1 MTTTTT
7 GTQNP
12 TDGPGPAETPS
23 SVDGAATALRELT
36 YAEAVRETLADL
48 LEADERV
55 FLMGE
60 DIGVYGG
67 AFGVTTGLIERFGR
81 DRVRDTPIS
90 EIAIVGAGVG
100 AALCGMR
107 PVVELQFS
115 DFVTCAMDQIVNQA
129 AKIHFML
136 GGAAEVPL
144 VIRAPAGSGTGAAAQ
159 HSQSLEAW
167 FAHVPGLKVVMPA
180 TPADAAGLLRAAVDD
195 PNPVIVLE
203 HKLLYKQKGEVP
215 QGHYVPLGRA
225 DVRRRGRDLTIVA
238 TSVMV
243 GKSLAAAEELAAEGV
258 EVTVVDPRTIK
269 PLDEATILAEVAT
282 TGKALLVQEGAR
294 TGGFVAEIAARIA
307 ESDTFHSLKAPIV
320 RLCGLDAPIAYA
332 PELEKA
338 SVPQV
343 PDIVAAAR
351 RLAKGA

>member
-1 MTTTTT
+1 MT
-7 GTQNP
+7 
-12 TDGPGPAETPS
+12 
-23 SVDGAATALRELT
+23 AAPEMINADVREMT

-48 LEADERV
+48 MDTDERV

-67 AFGVTTGLIERFGR
+67 AFGVTTGLLERFGR
-81 DRVRDTPIS
+81 ERVRDTPIS

-100 AALCGMR
+100 AALCGQR

-136 GGAAEVPL
+136 GGAAQVPL

-167 FAHVPGLKVVMPA
+167 FAHVPGIKVVMPA
-180 TPADAAGLLRAAVDD
+180 TAADAMGLLRAAVAD
-195 PNPVIVLE
+195 PNPVLVLE
-203 HKLLYKQKGEVP
+203 HKLLYKERGPVP
-215 QGHYVPLGRA
+215 PGHRVPLGTA
-225 DVRRRGRDLTIVA
+225 AVRRRGSDLTIVA

-243 GKSLAAAEELAAEGV
+243 GRSLAAAEELAGEGI
-258 EVTVVDPRTIK
+258 EVTVVDPRTIT
-269 PLDEATILAEVAT
+269 PLDEATILAEVAA
-282 TGKALLVQEGAR
+282 TGKALLVQEGVR

-307 ESDTFHSLKAPIV
+307 ESDTFHALKAPVV
-320 RLCGLDAPIAYA
+320 RLCGLDVPMPYA

-338 SVPQV
+338 AVPQV

-351 RLAKGA
+351 QLQKGA

>member
-1 MTTTTT
+1 MTITT
-7 GTQNP
+7 
-12 TDGPGPAETPS
+12 E
-23 SVDGAATALRELT
+23 VRELT
-36 YAEAVRETLADL
+36 YAEAVRATLADL
-48 LEADERV
+48 METDERV

-67 AFGVTTGLIERFGR
+67 AFGVTTGLLDRFGR
-81 DRVRDTPIS
+81 ERVRDTPIS

-100 AALCGMR
+100 AAMCGLR

-136 GGAAEVPL
+136 GGAAQVPL

-180 TPADAAGLLRAAVDD
+180 TPADAAGLLRAAVAD
-195 PNPVIVLE
+195 PNPVLVLE
-203 HKLLYKQKGEVP
+203 HKLLYKERGPVP
-215 QGHYVPLGRA
+215 DGHDVPLGKA
-225 DVRRRGRDLTIVA
+225 AVRRRGGDLTIVA

-243 GKSLAAAEELAAEGV
+243 GRSLAAADELAAEGI
-258 EVTVVDPRTIK
+258 EVTVVDPRTIT
-269 PLDEATILAEVAT
+269 PLDEATILAEVAA
-282 TGKALLVQEGAR
+282 TGKALLVQEGVR

-307 ESDTFHSLKAPIV
+307 ESDTFHTLRAPIV
-320 RLCGLDAPIAYA
+320 RLCGLDVPMPYA

-338 SVPQV
+338 AVPQV

-351 RLAKGA
+351 QLHKGM